1 MMRCIVFACCC
12 LMVTRTCSAKPAAPC
27 VANFTVNIDALP
39 LDLFEELLI
48 TVKVFR
54 QMQYAEMFDDGKL
67 STFWYDRRRKKA
79 RHAIERV
86 IDHLEQYIQPIK
98 SCTKIVGAE
107 WWTQDKEVTAG
118 IDFHYDKDE
127 GLASSKRRMK
137 HPSVSTVTYLTS
149 EGAPTVILRQI
160 TPDGNRNVPEVP
172 SFGYVSFPMTNMHI
186 TFSGSLQHGV
196 LRTASPFYDGKQ
208 EHELLSSIVNV
219 EGNDT
224 EITPPSNMMPPRR
237 VTFLVN
243 WYVTFFLLFHNYLI
257 NFYSR
262 FFIFP
267 HHILTILYAGGQLD
281 PWNLIHN

>member
-1 MMRCIVFACCC
+1 MMRRIVFAFCS
-12 LMVTRTCSAKPAAPC
+12 LVVTRSSAAIRAAPC

-39 LDLFEELLI
+39 LELFEELLI

-54 QMQYAEMFDDGKL
+54 KMQYAEVLTEGKL

-86 IDHLEQYIQPIK
+86 IDHLEQYIAPMK

-107 WWTQDKEVTAG
+107 WWIQDKEVAAG

-137 HPSVSTVTYLTS
+137 HPSISTVTYLTS

-172 SFGYVSFPMTNMHI
+172 SFGYVSFPTTNMHI

-196 LRTASPFYDGKQ
+196 LRTASPFYDRKQ
-208 EHELLSSIVNV
+208 FSSTVTV
-219 EGNDT
+219 EGNDA
-224 EITPPSNMMPPRR
+224 EIMSPSNLIPPRR

-243 WYVTFFLLFHNYLI
+243 WYVVFFSIRAVHYYSFHIIY
-257 NFYSR
+257 
-262 FFIFP
+262 
-267 HHILTILYAGGQLD
+267 Q
-281 PWNLIHN
+281 